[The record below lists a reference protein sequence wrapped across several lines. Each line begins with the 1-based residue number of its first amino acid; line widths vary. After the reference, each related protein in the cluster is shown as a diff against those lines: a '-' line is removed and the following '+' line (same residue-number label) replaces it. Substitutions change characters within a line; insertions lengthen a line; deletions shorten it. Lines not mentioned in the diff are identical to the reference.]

1 MLTLKCLLWD
11 IYTINLEGKQSLKH
25 QEDLVEVGEAKN
37 IGFIVELRENF
48 TNDRIE
54 NSNNFFLTL
63 RVRV

>member
-1 MLTLKCLLWD
+1 M
-11 IYTINLEGKQSLKH
+11 EGKQSLKH